1 MTRCHF
7 PQGGTGM
14 TGHSL
19 WDFGEVEGL
28 YAHLGMCRDGIT
40 SSHCASHGNA
50 ATRDMGTKDGG
61 YRYQGQRMWILLSGS
76 TFGPGLLCNFYF
88 QCVIS
93 DEDLI
98 IIFPSHNTALSW
110 SAGE

>member
-1 MTRCHF
+1 MRVPGLCKKDA
-7 PQGGTGM
+7 GT
-14 TGHSL
+14 
-19 WDFGEVEGL
+19 
-28 YAHLGMCRDGIT
+28 RDGGWGYQSLYQWCRRMEDT
-40 SSHCASHGNA
+40 G
-50 ATRDMGTKDGG
+50 TRDVGTKDMGTKDGG
-61 YRYQGQRMWILLSGS
+61 YRHQGQRMWILLSGS

-88 QCVIS
+88 QCMIS

>member
-1 MTRCHF
+1 
-7 PQGGTGM
+7 M

-50 ATRDMGTKDGG
+50 ATRDMGTKDGVR
-61 YRYQGQRMWILLSGS
+61 RYQGCGYQGWRMQERRIQVPEMKDAG
-76 TFGPGLLCNFYF
+76 TK
-88 QCVIS
+88 
-93 DEDLI
+93 DLG
-98 IIFPSHNTALSW
+98 TKD
-110 SAGE
+110 GGCRKEGYMYQ